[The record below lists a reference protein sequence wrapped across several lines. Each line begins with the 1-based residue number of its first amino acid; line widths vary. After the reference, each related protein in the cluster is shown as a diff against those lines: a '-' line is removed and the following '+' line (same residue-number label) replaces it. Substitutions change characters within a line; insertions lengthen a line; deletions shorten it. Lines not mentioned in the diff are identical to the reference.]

1 LPFTEEVFTRLLL
14 LPLNMSITD
23 AEVSYVAEKII
34 AFYRNN
40 KKI

>member
-1 LPFTEEVFTRLLL
+1 VFTRLLL

-23 AEVSYVAEKII
+23 AEVNYVAEKII

-40 KKI
+40 EKI